1 MLTIIPFKNVSRD
14 KEDSYL
20 QLLDK
25 MSNSHITQELLL
37 PVNLLTLFSLLI
49 KNKFIFLYLKPMT
62 YPS

>member
-25 MSNSHITQELLL
+25 MSKSPIIQEPLLL
-37 PVNLLTLFSLLI
+37 VNLMKLFSALK
-49 KNKFIFLYLKPMT
+49 KNKFIFLYSKQMI
-62 YPS
+62 YPN